1 MSHPVFSAAQIKA
14 IDAATITGEPVSS
27 IHLME
32 RAARACVEAFRPHL
46 SPLLHHH
53 VHVFCGPGNNG
64 GDGLA
69 IARMLREVGY
79 HVFVY
84 LVPFKSL
91 TPEAETNLQLLDYVQ
106 TINSAEDFPAIFP
119 TDTVIDALLGI
130 GAAREPE
137 GILKTL
143 IAHINGSGVRV
154 LAVDLPSGLPA
165 DGIPEHETIVKAD
178 FTATFQFPKLSFFL
192 PETAAYVGRWG
203 VVDIGLSAEGILE
216 QDTPTFHLGCQP
228 EQLLRPRYRFTHK
241 GTYGHG
247 LLIAGS
253 KGKMGAAIL
262 AAKAALRSGA
272 GLLTVHTPASGLSAL
287 QVAVPEAMCSIDD
300 YDDHI
305 ASFPLK
311 IEAYT
316 AIGMGPGIGKEED
329 TLFVLRQLLTAH
341 SNVVLD
347 ADALNLLAE
356 NPALLERLPEQ
367 TVLTPH
373 PKEFARLFGE
383 TADSVE
389 RLQLLRD
396 SAEKYRCTIVLK
408 DAITAIAVPDG
419 TVYFNTNGNPGMA
432 TGGSGDV
439 LTGIV
444 LGLLT
449 QGYPAETAAKIAVYF
464 HGKAGDDAAILHGQN
479 GLIAGDLVQQLRI
492 ERKNA

>member
-1 MSHPVFSAAQIKA
+1 MSHPVFSAGQIKA
-14 IDAATITGEPVSS
+14 VDAATIAGEPVSS
-27 IHLME
+27 LHLME

-46 SPLLHHH
+46 SPLLQHH

-84 LVPFKSL
+84 LVPFKAL
-91 TPEAETNLQLLDYVQ
+91 TPEAEANRKLLTDIH
-106 TINSAEDFPAIFP
+106 TINGPGDLPEIFP
-119 TDTVIDALLGI
+119 GDTVIDALLGI
-130 GAAREPE
+130 GAGREPD
-137 GILKTL
+137 GILKTV
-143 IAHINGSGVRV
+143 IGHINGSGSGV

-165 DGIPEHETIVKAD
+165 DSIPTHETIVKAN
-178 FTATFQFPKLSFFL
+178 FTATFQFPKLTFFL
-192 PETAAYVGRWG
+192 PETAGYVGRWG
-203 VVDIGLSAEGILE
+203 VADIGLSGEAIHS
-216 QDTPTFHLGCQP
+216 QQTQNFHLGCLP
-228 EQLLRPRYRFTHK
+228 EQLLLPRSRFTHK

-253 KGKMGAAIL
+253 KGKMGAATL

-272 GLLTVHTPASGLSAL
+272 GLLTVHTPGSGLNVL

-305 ASFPLK
+305 ASFPVRV
-311 IEAYT
+311 EAY
-316 AIGMGPGIGKEED
+316 AAVGMGPGIGKEED

-341 SNVVLD
+341 GKVVLD

-356 NPALLERLPEQ
+356 NTALLERLPEQ

-373 PKEFARLFGE
+373 PKEFGRLFGE
-383 TADSVE
+383 TTDSVE
-389 RLQLLRD
+389 RLQLLRE
-396 SAEKYRCTIVLK
+396 SAQKHRCTIVLK
-408 DAITAIAVPDG
+408 DAITAIATPDG
-419 TVYFNTNGNPGMA
+419 NVFFNTTGNPGMA

-464 HGKAGDDAAILHGQN
+464 HGKAGDDAAIVHGQN
-479 GLIAGDLVQQLRI
+479 GLIAGDLIQQLRI
-492 ERKNA
+492 ERKDK